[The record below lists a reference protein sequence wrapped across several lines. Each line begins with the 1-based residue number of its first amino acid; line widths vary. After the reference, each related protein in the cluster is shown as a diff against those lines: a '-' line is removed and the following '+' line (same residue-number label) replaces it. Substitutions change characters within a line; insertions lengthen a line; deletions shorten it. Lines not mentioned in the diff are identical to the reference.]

1 MNLSNLTIK
10 QWKLAESLLKSDS
23 HIVVE
28 ADKNLGGCI
37 MDREI
42 YIIKGILEHL
52 GNKLVYKKLTKRQ
65 ADQRMCVVRYQL
77 NIFISKFKKVLS
89 PAETKYLHEGFF
101 KYQDKYPKFRMSAKV
116 HKKPWKTR
124 PIVCCAGTTLNCLS
138 KWLDYWFQKLKTLII
153 TYIKDSAQ
161 LLLKLKQVRQSL
173 YNCWLFTADAKSMY
187 TNIDTL
193 HAIFQMA

>member
-1 MNLSNLTIK
+1 MAFFKENPPEERQGVHYIPQLYIKNTEWAKNLRANKKIEKELENFEQKLRQTWKNYQKKLNLSNLTIK

-37 MDREI
+37 MDRET

-77 NIFISKFKKVLS
+77 TIFISNFKKDLS
-89 PAETKYLHEGFF
+89 PA
-101 KYQDKYPKFRMSAKV
+101 
-116 HKKPWKTR
+116 
-124 PIVCCAGTTLNCLS
+124 
-138 KWLDYWFQKLKTLII
+138 
-153 TYIKDSAQ
+153 
-161 LLLKLKQVRQSL
+161 
-173 YNCWLFTADAKSMY
+173 
-187 TNIDTL
+187 
-193 HAIFQMA
+193 